1 LSIEEKQLSDKWFGQ
16 WTQTGSYLA
25 SDGHINRIPLRL
37 TSTNVIL
44 YGSASLSEVLK
55 EFEHEDHRP
64 VTVDGKVPVQLWC
77 NNFIDTDCGPSDRIN
92 PYIEIWYSF
101 PVTAKS
107 APLDL
112 PYESSFSYNVNAPNA
127 LVWCHRVLCGPAKDG
142 YSQGALA
149 AIAGGRE
156 VWGFPKHPDLADL
169 SFEYPDLETVR
180 FEGSHQGN
188 KVISLSV
195 ERPENIEGHIV
206 VDVDELTPQG
216 ACITPKQN
224 PNKASFVSKQTRYSQ
239 AFAATM
245 CFSPW
250 DEDTDSLTIYDNESY
265 FGGLLKSW
273 EFKPALKMHCS
284 DLRIVAFKPDG
295 WDSSFKG

>member
-1 LSIEEKQLSDKWFGQ
+1 M
-16 WTQTGSYLA
+16 
-25 SDGHINRIPLRL
+25 NRIPLRL

-64 VTVDGKVPVQLWC
+64 VTVGGEVPVQLWC
-77 NNFIDTDCGPSDRIN
+77 NNFVDTDCGPVDQIN

-101 PVTAKS
+101 PVTSKS
-107 APLDL
+107 SPLDL
-112 PYESSFSYNVNAPNA
+112 PYESPFSYNVNAPDT

-142 YSQGALA
+142 YELGALA

-169 SFEYPDLETVR
+169 NFEYSDNENVI
-180 FEGSHQGN
+180 FEASLQGN
-188 KVISLSV
+188 DVISLQIKL
-195 ERPENIEGHIV
+195 PENIDDNIIV
-206 VDVDELTPQG
+206 EVDKLTPQG
-216 ACITPKQN
+216 ACITPRQN

-250 DEDTDSLTIYDNESY
+250 KDDTDSLTTYDNEAY

-273 EFKPALKMHCS
+273 KFKPALKMHCL

-295 WDSSFKG
+295 WDISFKG

>member
-1 LSIEEKQLSDKWFGQ
+1 M
-16 WTQTGSYLA
+16 
-25 SDGHINRIPLRL
+25 
-37 TSTNVIL
+37 
-44 YGSASLSEVLK
+44 
-55 EFEHEDHRP
+55 
-64 VTVDGKVPVQLWC
+64 PVQLWC
-77 NNFIDTDCGPSDRIN
+77 NNFVATDCGPVDQIN

-101 PVTAKS
+101 PVTSKS
-107 APLDL
+107 SPLDL
-112 PYESSFSYNVNAPNA
+112 PYESPFSYNVNAPDT

-142 YSQGALA
+142 YDLGALA

-169 SFEYPDLETVR
+169 NFEYSDNESVI
-180 FEGSHQGN
+180 FEASLQGN
-188 KVISLSV
+188 DVISLQIKL
-195 ERPENIEGHIV
+195 PENIDDNIIV
-206 VDVDELTPQG
+206 EVDELTPQG
-216 ACITPKQN
+216 ACITPRQN

-250 DEDTDSLTIYDNESY
+250 NDDTDSLTVYDNEAY

-273 EFKPALKMHCS
+273 KFKPALKMHCS

-295 WDSSFKG
+295 WNSSFKG